1 MVIDVIVT
9 RATCIFK
16 PPLKIHH
23 KETKTRKRS
32 LNSFEMSS
40 MKNFRRRGWFDSP

>member
-1 MVIDVIVT
+1 MVIDVIDT

-16 PPLKIHH
+16 PPLKTHH